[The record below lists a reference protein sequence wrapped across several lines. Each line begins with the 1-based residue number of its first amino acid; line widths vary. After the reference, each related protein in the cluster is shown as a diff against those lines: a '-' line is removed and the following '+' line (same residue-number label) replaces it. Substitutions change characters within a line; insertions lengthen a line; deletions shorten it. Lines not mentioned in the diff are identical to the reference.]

1 MITLYD
7 IYRLNWQEVI
17 HTTSKT
23 LCKCQCFLG
32 VTFIRTC
39 PSLCWGRI
47 LVCSLFDPP
56 LYLCPRQHLMGSSLA
71 RDSSAH

>member
-7 IYRLNWQEVI
+7 IYRLNWQEVV

-32 VTFIRTC
+32 VTNSFGHA
-39 PSLCWGRI
+39 PHYVGEG
-47 LVCSLFDPP
+47 
-56 LYLCPRQHLMGSSLA
+56 YLCVACLIHPSISVHASI
-71 RDSSAH
+71 